1 MIKDISDVTRIIKS
15 LENSTVLID
24 EFIETVK
31 HESKNQEDGFLG
43 ILLGTLGV
51 SMLEN
56 ILARKSVLR
65 AGKSVVRA
73 VREPKN
79 TNHIDKNF

>member
-1 MIKDISDVTRIIKS
+1 MLVISIEDISDIIRIIKS

-65 AGKSVVRA
+65 AEKVL
-73 VREPKN
+73 
-79 TNHIDKNF
+79 